1 VDDVLAD
8 VITNEVK
15 TMRRKT
21 YTLIDGAKR
30 HAKCPDTFEI
40 PDVDERIRC
49 KLGDVV
55 KIGVEFKHDPPVSG
69 ERFWVRIVRIL
80 PSRLSSPPV
89 LEYMGEVDNDLMFTD
104 AHGLRLG
111 DLVTFGPEHV
121 LEVWDWD

>member
-1 VDDVLAD
+1 
-8 VITNEVK
+8 
-15 TMRRKT
+15 MGRKT

-40 PDVDERIRC
+40 PDADTRIKC

-55 KIGVEFKHDPPVSG
+55 KIGVEFKHDELPVNG
-69 ERFWVRIVRIL
+69 ERFWVRIVRTL
-80 PSRLSSPPV
+80 PSMF
-89 LEYMGEVDNDLMFTD
+89 EYMGEVDNDLLFTD